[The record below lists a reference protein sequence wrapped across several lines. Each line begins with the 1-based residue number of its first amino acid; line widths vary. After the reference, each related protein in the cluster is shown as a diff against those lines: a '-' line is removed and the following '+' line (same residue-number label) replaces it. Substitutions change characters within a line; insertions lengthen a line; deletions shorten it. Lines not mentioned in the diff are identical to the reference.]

1 MAPSYANLF
10 MGKLE
15 TKLKELDKP
24 HFLIW
29 KRFIDDIF
37 VVWTGSKPDFEV
49 YMNKL
54 NQAHTTI
61 KFIHE
66 ISETEPTFLD
76 ITLCKGNIPKQP
88 NPRYTHPYKTH

>member
-1 MAPSYANLF
+1 MGTKMAPAYANLF

-15 TKLKELDKP
+15 TKLKELGKP
-24 HFLIW
+24 HILIW

-54 NQAHTTI
+54 NHHQIHT
-61 KFIHE
+61 
-66 ISETEPTFLD
+66 
-76 ITLCKGNIPKQP
+76 
-88 NPRYTHPYKTH
+88 